1 MTHRDLIAVV
11 PVNKAMAKKKRWN
24 MPFPP
29 LYARLKEKC
38 RGRVILADASEEIP
52 KAVDL
57 TALTP
62 TERKRYEK
70 MITANE
76 LFIDITF

>member
-1 MTHRDLIAVV
+1 V
-11 PVNKAMAKKKRWN
+11 
-24 MPFPP
+24 
-29 LYARLKEKC
+29 
-38 RGRVILADASEEIP
+38 SEPIP

-62 TERKRYEK
+62 TERKRYEM
-70 MITANE
+70 MITANG